1 MAKVI
6 ANARGYYGR
15 MIREVGD
22 VFDVPDE
29 IMADEG
35 LRPSWVEI
43 VGAAPAEPEP
53 VAAEPEK
60 PAKAKPGPKAKPA
73 PFADAPEPV
82 RVQNEIN
89 TALGTA
95 EPDWVMPAGGD
106 I

>member
-6 ANARGYYGR
+6 ATQRGYFGKALR
-15 MIREVGD
+15 DIGD

-29 IMADEG
+29 IMADER

-43 VGAAPAEPEP
+43 VGKATAEPD
-53 VAAEPEK
+53 AAEPEK

-89 TALGTA
+89 NALGTA
-95 EPDWVMPAGGD
+95 EPDWVAPAGGD

>member
-6 ANARGYYGR
+6 AVSRGYYGR
-15 MIREVGD
+15 MIRDIGD

-29 IMADEG
+29 IMADAR

-43 VGAAPAEPEP
+43 VGKATAEPA
-53 VAAEPEK
+53 AAEPEK

-95 EPDWVMPAGGD
+95 EPDWVMPARGD

>member
-1 MAKVI
+1 MAKVV
-6 ANARGYYGR
+6 AVSRGYYGR
-15 MIREVGD
+15 MIRDIGD

-43 VGAAPAEPEP
+43 VGKVSAEPAA
-53 VAAEPEK
+53 AAEPEK

-89 TALGTA
+89 NALGTA
-95 EPDWVMPAGGD
+95 EPDWVAPAGGD